1 MPSVSVAVTDP
12 AANSSPNSSS
22 TTVIVATDVAL
33 VNAPVTPIVG
43 VEIVTIT
50 VVSPEYPALFT
61 SATANVC
68 VAPVAPHVNGPVPAV
83 YDVPATAV
91 PENDTA

>member
-1 MPSVSVAVTDP
+1 M
-12 AANSSPNSSS
+12 
-22 TTVIVATDVAL
+22 
-33 VNAPVTPIVG
+33 
-43 VEIVTIT
+43 
-50 VVSPEYPALFT
+50 SPEYPALFT